1 MKEIREENRKTCIEK
16 NLIYFLNLPR
26 KNFITGQYFRI

>member
-1 MKEIREENRKTCIEK
+1 MKEIREENRKTCREK
-16 NLIYFLNLPR
+16 NLIYFFILPR